1 MLVGNIYPLP
11 YLSLILYWCWNI
23 TDISYSRFFTVQ
35 SPPHFCTGNTN
46 LSSADLTESLL
57 DILQDYCSDW
67 TVICF
72 SEAYREMYAHSGTRE
87 HDHIDCMNKM
97 PNHFLWKVNI
107 WSLPLLFSLKSRVL
121 LKPYTTLSG
130 FPFTKG
136 KDYSRILLAVP
147 LNSRGQR
154 VCTQSQTCKNYNTTD
169 PHRNSF

>member
-1 MLVGNIYPLP
+1 MLKYHWHLLQQVFYSTITSTLLHRQYKFIFSRPNRKPLR
-11 YLSLILYWCWNI
+11 YL
-23 TDISYSRFFTVQ
+23 T
-35 SPPHFCTGNTN
+35 
-46 LSSADLTESLL
+46 
-57 DILQDYCSDW
+57 DYCSDW

-72 SEAYREMYAHSGTRE
+72 SEAYREMYAHSGARE

-97 PNHFLWKVNI
+97 PNHFSWKVNI

-147 LNSRGQR
+147 LNSGGQR
-154 VCTQSQTCKNYNTTD
+154 VCTQSQICKNYNTTD